1 MVQLNKGIPEAF
13 PSLPLVP
20 LQIYRYVL
28 NTALP
33 LEFH

>member
-28 NTALP
+28 NTALS
-33 LEFH
+33 LVSH